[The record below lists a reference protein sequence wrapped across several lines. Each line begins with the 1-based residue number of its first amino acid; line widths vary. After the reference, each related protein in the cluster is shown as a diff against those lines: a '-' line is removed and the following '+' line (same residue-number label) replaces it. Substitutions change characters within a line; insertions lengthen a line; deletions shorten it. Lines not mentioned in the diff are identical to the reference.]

1 MNVTKAMDG
10 NKLTIAVEGRLD
22 TNTAPELQ
30 KEITNI
36 GDVDEL
42 VFDFS
47 NLVYISSAG
56 LRVLMI
62 AQKGMSSKGG
72 VKVINASED
81 VKEIF
86 DITGFSSILTVE

>member
-1 MNVTKAMDG
+1 MEIKKIAEG
-10 NKLTIAVEGRLD
+10 SKLTIAVEGRLD
-22 TNTAPELQ
+22 TNTVPELQ
-30 KEITNI
+30 KEVVSLDNI
-36 GDVDEL
+36 DEL

-62 AQKGMSSKGG
+62 AKKGMSGKGD
-72 VKVINASED
+72 VKIINASDD

-86 DITGFSSILTVE
+86 DITGFSSILTIE

>member
-72 VKVINASED
+72 VKIINASED

>member
-1 MNVTKAMDG
+1 MTISKTLEG

-30 KEITNI
+30 NEIVTI
-36 GDVDEL
+36 GDVEEL
-42 VFDFS
+42 VFDFGK
-47 NLVYISSAG
+47 LLYISSAG

-62 AQKGMSSKGG
+62 AQKGMSRKGG
-72 VKVINASED
+72 VKIINASDD

>member
-1 MNVTKAMDG
+1 MDIKKVLDG
-10 NKLTIAVEGRLD
+10 GKLTIAVDGRLD

-30 KEITNI
+30 SEVTQLGN
-36 GDVDEL
+36 VDEI
-42 VFDFS
+42 VFDFEK
-47 NLVYISSAG
+47 LVYISSAG

-62 AQKGMSSKGG
+62 AKKAMSGKGD
-72 VKVINASED
+72 VKVINASDD